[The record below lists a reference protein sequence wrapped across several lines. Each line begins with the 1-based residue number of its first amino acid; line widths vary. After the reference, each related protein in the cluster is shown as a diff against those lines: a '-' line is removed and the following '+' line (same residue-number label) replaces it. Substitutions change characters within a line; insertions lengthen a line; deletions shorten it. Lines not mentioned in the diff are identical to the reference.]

1 MLCSATKS
9 SMVPRLTAYILLILI
24 DSWLVHVSLLCRCFS
39 SARGE
44 RLEVGDVVRVPSM
57 QVSLLYCKRS
67 PKEQRTRKRR
77 DPNS

>member
-44 RLEVGDVVRVPSM
+44 RLDGGWRCRE
-57 QVSLLYCKRS
+57 S
-67 PKEQRTRKRR
+67 PFNAGI
-77 DPNS
+77 PIVL